1 MKTPKQIA
9 KSWKDAFEVRDGDVQ
24 ETSWSYIKGV
34 IADAIAEDRK
44 ERPYPTLPALHMHP
58 RFGIITMPQHFA
70 IRDLCLDE
78 TKPTFAR
85 DTSGEV
91 KLTLLVDG
99 EHTEF
104 CVYTSGEVTKSVFD
118 ALSFGWTEYKYDSI
132 TETWSEE

>member
-1 MKTPKQIA
+1 
-9 KSWKDAFEVRDGDVQ
+9 
-24 ETSWSYIKGV
+24 
-34 IADAIAEDRK
+34 
-44 ERPYPTLPALHMHP
+44 MHP

-85 DTSGEV
+85 DTDGEV

-104 CVYTSGEVTKSVFD
+104 RVYTSGEVTKSVFD